1 MKTIEE
7 ALKRLRRENIN
18 EEVLDE
24 SQSSKIRDI
33 YQDLSDFYSVD
44 LAELVY
50 GRKGFMKTFYPNGFH
65 VSAEIGRASC
75 RERV

>member
-7 ALKRLRRENIN
+7 ALKRLRMENIN

-24 SQSSKIRDI
+24 SQSSEIRDI

-50 GRKGFMKTFYPNGFH
+50 GRKGFMKTFYPKW
-65 VSAEIGRASC
+65 ISC
-75 RERV
+75 FSRYYFLRR